1 MPRMSE
7 AKTMIRTEV
16 TIDGAS
22 FLLSQDQAV
31 EDLRRRIEDAVQT
44 PGTFVDMTVVGN
56 RSVSVLI
63 TPRTHVTISVSTV
76 AFDSRDTGD
85 LEFPYG
91 GYYDLV

>member
-1 MPRMSE
+1 MSE

-31 EDLRRRIEDAVQT
+31 EDLRRRIEEAVET
-44 PGTFVDMTVVGN
+44 AGTFVDMTVVGN

-63 TPRTHVTISVSTV
+63 TPRTHVTISVATV
-76 AFDSRDTGD
+76 AFDARDTGD

-91 GYYDLV
+91 GYYDLL